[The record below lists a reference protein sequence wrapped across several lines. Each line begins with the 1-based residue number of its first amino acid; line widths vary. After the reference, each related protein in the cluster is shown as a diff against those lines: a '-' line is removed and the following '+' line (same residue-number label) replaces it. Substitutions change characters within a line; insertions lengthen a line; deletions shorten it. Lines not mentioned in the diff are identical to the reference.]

1 MTAARAALGGRANH
15 GVVRGDTRLE
25 LLRDGGL
32 EQASVAAFEAT
43 LEDGSVDKRGRQRA
57 MKKML
62 QPLIDR
68 QRRSAARG

>member
-1 MTAARAALGGRANH
+1 M
-15 GVVRGDTRLE
+15 

-32 EQASVAAFEAT
+32 EQASVVAFEAT